1 MTSIDLDPALAM
13 YLEDERLA
21 LMLQN
26 SEFLQELRGDRMFML
41 TLERGEKQEY
51 MHIRFSTSSSRS
63 MSFRVYCD
71 QDRFVKVKN
80 VCKFSFPSDLSNV

>member
-41 TLERGEKQEY
+41 TLEKGR
-51 MHIRFSTSSSRS
+51 SSRLYQLQGS
-63 MSFRVYCD
+63 VMSPVHPMGFHRI
-71 QDRFVKVKN
+71 
-80 VCKFSFPSDLSNV
+80 